1 MVIKSIITLLVL
13 VVSCT
18 VCAGDNVWISP
29 LDSSTWVFFGSKTEC
44 VISHDVE
51 GFGVVKI
58 IAEAGVGTRLE
69 IISKELKNLTDDHS
83 VDSMPAYWA
92 VEKVNNINYQGNV
105 SFSLLTSEL
114 VFNNADEVF
123 ERLDQGEW
131 IKIGLNGHGQKN
143 DTVVISNVNFELPA
157 KRFLSC
163 KDDLILLNYQQV
175 RSSEFYYPSGST
187 LVSKLDIRTA
197 YGIAEYV
204 KVIRSIKKVLIDG
217 YSDSQGR
224 STVNLRIS
232 RERAEEMA
240 ALLIEF
246 GVPQKMIQIRS
257 HGDRYPIADNAL
269 ADGRKKNRRVT
280 VRLIKNS
287 AAGVQ

>member
-1 MVIKSIITLLVL
+1 MVIKSIITILAL

-29 LDSSTWVFFGSKTEC
+29 LDSSTWVFSGNKTEC

-69 IISKELKNLTDDHS
+69 IKSKELKNLTGEHS
-83 VDSMPAYWA
+83 VNSMPAFWA
-92 VEKVNNINYQGNV
+92 VEKVSNINYQGNI

-114 VFNNADEVF
+114 IFNNADEIF

-131 IKIGLNGHGQKN
+131 IKVGLNEQGQKN
-143 DTVVISNVNFELPA
+143 DTLVISNVNFELSA

-187 LVSKLDIRTA
+187 LVSKSDVRTA

-224 STVNLRIS
+224 STVNLRVS

-246 GVPQKMIQIRS
+246 GVPQNMIQIRS

>member
-1 MVIKSIITLLVL
+1 MVIKSIITILAL

-29 LDSSTWVFFGSKTEC
+29 LDSSTWVFSGNKTEC

-69 IISKELKNLTDDHS
+69 IKSKELKNLTGEHS
-83 VDSMPAYWA
+83 VNSMPAFWA
-92 VEKVNNINYQGNV
+92 VEKVSNINYQGNI

-114 VFNNADEVF
+114 IFNNADEIF

-131 IKIGLNGHGQKN
+131 IKVGLNEQGQKN
-143 DTVVISNVNFELPA
+143 DTLVISNVNFELSA

-187 LVSKLDIRTA
+187 LVSKSDVRTV

-224 STVNLRIS
+224 STVNLRVS

-246 GVPQKMIQIRS
+246 GVPQNMIQIRS